1 MMQYAR
7 QSHGYATNCMSKAT
21 SMSGKC
27 RKSNHKATKMN
38 NFMSSFLR
46 GQRRRAEFRHLQAMD
61 DRLLADIGLSRSDV
75 ADLMSGSVP
84 ANLRK
89 R

>member
-1 MMQYAR
+1 
-7 QSHGYATNCMSKAT
+7 
-21 SMSGKC
+21 
-27 RKSNHKATKMN
+27 MN
-38 NFMSSFLR
+38 NLMNAFIR

-75 ADLMSGSVP
+75 HDLLTGAVP
-84 ANLRK
+84 AALLK